1 MNLLIVEDEPRLRH
15 SLTDMMPWDQAGIT
29 GVTAAATVEEG
40 RRWLQ
45 VKRPDILLVDI
56 QLPDGDGLALARQAV
71 EWNTEVKTVILSG
84 HDHFPYAQEAL
95 ALGVKQYLLKPAGQE
110 AIVQAVSEAVAERR
124 QEIQRKHDYASLR
137 QQWHDH
143 LPVLQQRTL
152 RLGMEA
158 SLSAD
163 IFRHR
168 MAELGIDFMQEERY
182 AVMVIE
188 PDPFPTERMQA
199 FGEDMA
205 LIHFA
210 VGQVAEETLR
220 AMGAGSALLCRDVD
234 KPIAIL
240 FRHAPGDSAAADG
253 DAMIGIHAI
262 AGKMLEHIKTSLKLT
277 ASAGICSAHGRIGEV
292 PRLYREASF
301 ALNQR
306 LAHGGDIVI
315 PYREDGLART
325 DGDTAAA
332 IQSGPWERELDIA
345 WSTGDEQLATEVAEA
360 WIGAVCA
367 VEQTETLKEQMV
379 FLQSWIVTWI
389 RKQGWSLHEVMQE
402 DAKWFHHAAELRTK
416 QEWGDWMR
424 SAVQRIG
431 VQASMVR
438 RRGGNRLVAEVKELI
453 ERELHTELTLQGV
466 ADRLF
471 MNASYLSRLFKQEMD
486 RPFSAYLLERRME
499 RAKEVLFQGERVY
512 DAACAAGFRDVSYF
526 TKVFRKYW
534 GVTPSEWKRG

>member
-15 SLTDMMPWDQAGIT
+15 SLTDMMPWEQAGIT
-29 GVTAAATVEEG
+29 GVTSAATVEEG

-56 QLPDGDGLALARQAV
+56 QLPDGDGLTLARQAM
-71 EWNTEVKTVILSG
+71 EWNAEVKTVILSG

-158 SLSAD
+158 SLSAAA
-163 IFRHR
+163 FRQR
-168 MAELGIDFMQEERY
+168 LAELGIDLVQEERY

-188 PDPFPTERMQA
+188 PDPFPPERMQA
-199 FGEDMA
+199 FGEDAA
-205 LIHFA
+205 LLQFA

-234 KPIAIL
+234 KPIGIL
-240 FRHAPGDSAAADG
+240 FRHAGGDSVAVDG
-253 DAMIGIHAI
+253 DAMLGIHAI

-277 ASAGICSAHGRIGEV
+277 ASAGICSAHGRLAEV
-292 PRLYREASF
+292 PRLYKEALF
-301 ALNQR
+301 ALSQR
-306 LAHGGDIVI
+306 LVHGGDIVI
-315 PYREDGLART
+315 PFREDGLIRPP
-325 DGDTAAA
+325 DNAAA
-332 IQSGPWERELDIA
+332 VLQSEPWERELDIA
-345 WSTGDEQLATEVAEA
+345 WSTGDEPLASDIAEA
-360 WIGAVCA
+360 WISAVCA
-367 VEQTETLKEQMV
+367 VEQAETLKEQMM

-389 RKQGWSLHEVMQE
+389 RKQGWSMHEVMQE

-424 SAVQRIG
+424 SAVRRIG
-431 VQASMVR
+431 MQASMVR
-438 RRGGNRLVAEVKELI
+438 RRSGNRLVAEVKELI
-453 ERELHTELTLQGV
+453 ERELHTELTLQAV

-499 RAKEVLFQGERVY
+499 RAKDVLFQGDRVY
-512 DAACAAGFRDVSYF
+512 DAAHAAGFRDVSYF